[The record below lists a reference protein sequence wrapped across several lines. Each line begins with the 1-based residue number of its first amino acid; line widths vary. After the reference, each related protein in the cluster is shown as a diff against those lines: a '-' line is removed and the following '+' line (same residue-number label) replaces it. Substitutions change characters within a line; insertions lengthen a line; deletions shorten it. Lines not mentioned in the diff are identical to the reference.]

1 MRARHRP
8 VTGISIA
15 CGLVLSAAP
24 FLAAPAKKPRPPA
37 APRVTAAMRAA
48 ALRKV
53 NGYLEDSVG
62 GALYQPGAL
71 VPVFEQL
78 YRLASGLSRDPVH
91 IIHYGDS
98 HTAADEWTNDL
109 RDSFKEKFGDGGSGF
124 SLAGRP
130 FLGYRRFDARG
141 GSTALWHSN
150 GFRSAGGDGLLGLGG
165 MSITADRPGQSVY
178 LDAECDFLEVH
189 YLQQPGGGTLALYD
203 SDQFL
208 EEIPT
213 AGELGPGFVR
223 YQVSPG
229 LHRFTL
235 KTLDSHPVR
244 LFGWVAD
251 KQTGVTYEALGING
265 AEASV
270 IMKWDENLLATYL
283 QRRDPGMIVLAYGTN
298 EASDPNWV
306 HEDYEALFSSLLQ
319 RLRHDAPAASIL
331 VLGPGD
337 RWARVRGVWH
347 VLDGVDRIVAAE
359 QAACRENGCTFWDAR
374 QRMGGK
380 GSMRDWV
387 YAGLAQADYVH
398 FTAVGYHRLAEALY
412 TDLMRQYET
421 YRRTRLEITDQ
432 IPYGPA
438 K

>member
-1 MRARHRP
+1 M
-8 VTGISIA
+8 GILLV
-15 CGLVLSAAP
+15 CGLALSAAT
-24 FLAAPAKKPRPPA
+24 FFAAPAKKTRPPV
-37 APRVTAAMRAA
+37 APRVTTAMRAA
-48 ALRKV
+48 SLRRV
-53 NGYLEDSVG
+53 NGYLEDSAG
-62 GALYQPGAL
+62 GAMLQPGAL

-78 YRLASGLSRDPVH
+78 YRLASGQSRSPVH

-98 HTAADEWTNDL
+98 HTAADEWTADL
-109 RDSFKEKFGDGGSGF
+109 RDAFKEKFGDGGSGF

-130 FLGYRRFDARG
+130 FAGYRRLDARG
-141 GSTALWHSN
+141 GATPLWHSD
-150 GFRSAGGDGLLGLGG
+150 GFRSASGDGLLGLGG
-165 MSITADRPGQSVY
+165 MSITSDRPGQSVY
-178 LDAECDFLEVH
+178 LDTECESLEIH

-208 EEIPT
+208 EEIQT

-229 LHRFTL
+229 THRFTL

-251 KQTGVTYEALGING
+251 KPAGVTYEALGING

-283 QRRDPGMIVLAYGTN
+283 RRRDPGMIVLAYGTN
-298 EASDPNWV
+298 EASDPNWSR
-306 HEDYEALFSSLLQ
+306 ESYEALFSSLLQ
-319 RLRHDAPAASIL
+319 RLRKNAPAASIL
-331 VLGPGD
+331 VVGPPD
-337 RWARVRGVWH
+337 RWARVKGVWH
-347 VLDGVDRIVAAE
+347 VLDGGDRVIAAE
-359 QAACRENGCTFWDAR
+359 QAACRENACTFWDAR

-398 FTAVGYHRLAEALY
+398 FTASGYQRLAQVLY
-412 TDLMRQYET
+412 ADLMSQYET
-421 YRRTRLEITDQ
+421 YRKTRQEITDQ